1 MKYLAVLVFGLAV
14 WVLLEEFILK
24 DLRSNGMNSFWDNWR
39 DLGRRMHM
47 MIGIIAVLIIIVFFV
62 RIVLYATR
70 SWWTNQSKRLLW
82 QIRVFGF
89 LKNTK
94 SLSVA
99 TILPGAFI
107 KKKNCTQSPLKSRQD
122 TIPSHHF
129 KRARHGDTAP
139 TAEGGEA

>member
-70 SWWTNQSKRLLW
+70 SW
-82 QIRVFGF
+82 
-89 LKNTK
+89 
-94 SLSVA
+94 
-99 TILPGAFI
+99 
-107 KKKNCTQSPLKSRQD
+107 
-122 TIPSHHF
+122 
-129 KRARHGDTAP
+129 
-139 TAEGGEA
+139 